1 MANWHSF
8 YKRPWSERLT
18 ILTNNQN
25 LTTAEQQLMQNSY
38 DHIGAQQVENYI
50 YNFGVPTG
58 LLLQLP
64 VNGREMIVPMTTEE
78 PSVIA
83 AANNGARMMRYGNG
97 VKTKRQEHLM
107 RGQVIIVNL
116 SDIAGLQSLVQD
128 HMTELLQIAND
139 AHPSMAARGGGA
151 KRLAVDV
158 LDETTV
164 AVNVLVDTKEA
175 MGANTVNTMAEAVA
189 TQLRQKGYQVLMAIL
204 SNYGTES
211 LVEAEVAIPVTA
223 LATKQ
228 GLPGQVVAEKI
239 AAASHMEEL
248 SPHRAV
254 TANKGILNGIEAVVL
269 ASGNDT
275 RAVNAALHAYAA
287 HNGQY
292 SGLISWQVVNDQLI
306 GRTVMPMSVGV
317 VGGSIG
323 IVPAVKLNHHIMDNP
338 NAEQLASIIIAT
350 GLAQNLAALRAL
362 VSTGIQAGH
371 MALQAKS
378 LAIQVGAKDNEV
390 DLLVARLNQS
400 SQINASMAQ
409 QLLQEMRHA
418 NTEQ

>member
-97 VKTKRQEHLM
+97 VTTKRQEHLM

-116 SDIAGLQSLVQD
+116 SDIASLQRLVQD

-151 KRLAVDV
+151 KGLTVDV

-228 GLPGQVVAEKI
+228 GLAWPGGCRKDCCSKSYGRI
-239 AAASHMEEL
+239 
-248 SPHRAV
+248 V
-254 TANKGILNGIEAVVL
+254 TT
-269 ASGNDT
+269 SG
-275 RAVNAALHAYAA
+275 
-287 HNGQY
+287 
-292 SGLISWQVVNDQLI
+292 
-306 GRTVMPMSVGV
+306 
-317 VGGSIG
+317 
-323 IVPAVKLNHHIMDNP
+323 
-338 NAEQLASIIIAT
+338 
-350 GLAQNLAALRAL
+350 
-362 VSTGIQAGH
+362 GH
-371 MALQAKS
+371 CYKRYF
-378 LAIQVGAKDNEV
+378 EWY
-390 DLLVARLNQS
+390 
-400 SQINASMAQ
+400 
-409 QLLQEMRHA
+409 
-418 NTEQ
+418 

>member
-1 MANWHSF
+1 
-8 YKRPWSERLT
+8 
-18 ILTNNQN
+18 
-25 LTTAEQQLMQNSY
+25 
-38 DHIGAQQVENYI
+38 
-50 YNFGVPTG
+50 
-58 LLLQLP
+58 
-64 VNGREMIVPMTTEE
+64 
-78 PSVIA
+78 
-83 AANNGARMMRYGNG
+83 
-97 VKTKRQEHLM
+97 
-107 RGQVIIVNL
+107 
-116 SDIAGLQSLVQD
+116 
-128 HMTELLQIAND
+128 
-139 AHPSMAARGGGA
+139 
-151 KRLAVDV
+151 
-158 LDETTV
+158 
-164 AVNVLVDTKEA
+164 
-175 MGANTVNTMAEAVA
+175 
-189 TQLRQKGYQVLMAIL
+189 
-204 SNYGTES
+204 
-211 LVEAEVAIPVTA
+211 
-223 LATKQ
+223 
-228 GLPGQVVAEKI
+228 
-239 AAASHMEEL
+239 MEEL

-292 SGLISWQVVNDQLI
+292 SGLISWQVVDDQLI

-338 NAEQLASIIIAT
+338 NAQQLASIIIAT

-418 NTEQ
+418 NAEQ